1 MRITIIIVL
10 GLVTLGSFAALQPVF
25 AATKCVPVNCHTY
38 HGVGGPRY
46 SCQQRCTSEGPRA
59 PQTIQDQK
67 NKRMK

>member
-1 MRITIIIVL
+1 MRNAFVIVL
-10 GLVTLGSFAALQPVF
+10 GLVSFGTFAALQPAF
-25 AATKCVPVNCHTY
+25 AAKCVPICHTY
-38 HGVGGPRY
+38 YGSGGPHR